1 MAKDY
6 SNVLRKDVPVEET
19 WKVDDI
25 FASINEWEKEKDFVL
40 TSLDK
45 IDELKKTWTSN
56 AQNFFELLDFV
67 NTLQMK
73 AINVYIYTSL
83 LYDTNMEDSNSQSL
97 KGQADNLFVQLGT
110 KTSFIQSDILALGED
125 RIKEYFAQEK
135 KLEDYDVLIKK
146 ILDKKEHILSSEME
160 ELFSLTSLFADSSRK
175 ASSLLSNLELPV
187 PTVTLSN
194 GQEVDL
200 TTANFNLIRGSK
212 VREDRELVMREFFDN
227 RYKFRNTFAA
237 LLDGGIKT
245 HLFNAKA
252 RGYKDCLEAALKPN
266 NIDREVYLNLIKT
279 VKENLKPLHNYLE
292 IKRDFLALDKL
303 TYSDI
308 YASSISSVDK
318 EYSIEEGIKL
328 VIDSME
334 ILGNEY
340 TDALKEGFE
349 NRWMDIYPNKGKR
362 SGAYSNGACYDKHP
376 FVLMNYD
383 GRYSNVSTLTH
394 EFGHALHSY
403 FSNKNNHASKARY
416 PIFLA
421 EIASTF
427 NENLLIDFILQKED
441 DKEFKKYILDQHIEG
456 LRGTLYRQTLFAEFE
471 LLIHQEVEAGRSLTA
486 DFLDETYLRLTRE
499 YYGHDL
505 GIMEV
510 PEYIKSEWSYIP
522 HFYMN
527 FYVYQYSTG
536 VIASMALVE
545 LVQQKGEEAKEKYMT
560 FLKSGGNDYPLNIL
574 NRAGVDLRQVE
585 VIQKGLDR
593 FSAVVDELKN
603 LK

>member
-1 MAKDY
+1 
-6 SNVLRKDVPVEET
+6 
-19 WKVDDI
+19 
-25 FASINEWEKEKDFVL
+25 
-40 TSLDK
+40 
-45 IDELKKTWTSN
+45 
-56 AQNFFELLDFV
+56 
-67 NTLQMK
+67 
-73 AINVYIYTSL
+73 
-83 LYDTNMEDSNSQSL
+83 MEDSNSQSL
-97 KGQADNLFVQLGT
+97 KGQAENLLVQFGT
-110 KTSFIQSDILALGED
+110 KTSFIQSDILKLSEEK
-125 RIKEYFAQEK
+125 IKEYFALEK
-135 KLEDYDVLIKK
+135 QLEDYDIFIKK
-146 ILDKKEHILSSEME
+146 ILDKKDYILSSQME
-160 ELFSLTSLFADSSRK
+160 ELFSLTNLFSDSTRN
-175 ASSLLSNLELPV
+175 ASAMLSNLELPI
-187 PTVTLSN
+187 PTVTLST
-194 GQEVDL
+194 GKEIKL
-200 TTANFNLIRGSK
+200 TTANFNLYRGGK
-212 VREDRELVMREFFDN
+212 VKEDRELVMKEFFEN
-227 RYKFRNTFAA
+227 RYKFRNTFAT

-279 VKENLKPLHNYLE
+279 VKENLKPLHDYLK
-292 IKRDFLALDKL
+292 IKKDFLSLDNMR
-303 TYSDI
+303 YSDL
-308 YASSISSVDK
+308 YASSITSVNK
-318 EYSIEEGIKL
+318 EYSIEEGINL
-328 VIDSME
+328 VINSME
-334 ILGNEY
+334 ILGKEY

-349 NRWMDIYPNKGKR
+349 NNWMDIYPNKGKR

-376 FVLMNYD
+376 FVLMNFD

-403 FSNKNNHASKARY
+403 FSNKNNHSSKARY

-427 NENLLIDFILQKED
+427 NENLLIDFILKKED

-486 DFLDETYLRLTRE
+486 DFLDETYLKLTRE
-499 YYGHDL
+499 YYGHNN
-505 GIMEV
+505 GVMEV

-545 LVQQKGEEAKEKYMT
+545 LVQNEGEKARDKYMT

-585 VIQKGLDR
+585 VIKKGLDK
-593 FSAVVDELKN
+593 FASIVEELKN
-603 LK
+603 L

>member
-1 MAKDY
+1 MSKDY
-6 SNVLRKDVPVEET
+6 SNILRKDVPKEAR
-19 WKVDDI
+19 WKVEDI
-25 FASINEWEKEKDFVL
+25 FATVEEWEKEKEFVL
-40 TSLDK
+40 NSLDK
-45 IDELKKTWTSN
+45 INELKVNWTKRAKS
-56 AQNFFELLDFV
+56 FFILLDFV
-67 NTLQMK
+67 NALEKK
-73 AINVYIYTSL
+73 AINVFIYTTL

-97 KGQADNLFVQLGT
+97 KGQAENLLVQFGT
-110 KTSFIQSDILALGED
+110 KTSFIQSDILKLSEEK
-125 RIKEYFAQEK
+125 IKEYFALEK
-135 KLEDYDVLIKK
+135 QLEDYDIFIKK
-146 ILDKKEHILSSEME
+146 ILDKKDYILSSQME
-160 ELFSLTSLFADSSRK
+160 ELFSLTNLFSDSTRN
-175 ASSLLSNLELPV
+175 ASAMLSNLELPI
-187 PTVTLSN
+187 PTVTLST
-194 GQEVDL
+194 GKEIKL
-200 TTANFNLIRGSK
+200 TTANFNLYRGGK
-212 VREDRELVMREFFDN
+212 VKEDRELVMKEFFEN
-227 RYKFRNTFAA
+227 RYKFRNTFAT

-279 VKENLKPLHNYLE
+279 VKENLKPLHDYLK
-292 IKRDFLALDKL
+292 IKKDFLSLDNMR
-303 TYSDI
+303 YSDL
-308 YASSISSVDK
+308 YASSITSVNK
-318 EYSIEEGIKL
+318 EYSIEEGINL
-328 VIDSME
+328 VINSME
-334 ILGNEY
+334 ILGKEY

-349 NRWMDIYPNKGKR
+349 NNWMDIYPNKGKR

-376 FVLMNYD
+376 FVLMNFD

-403 FSNKNNHASKARY
+403 FSNKNNHSSKARY

-427 NENLLIDFILQKED
+427 NENLLIDFILKKED

-486 DFLDETYLRLTRE
+486 DFLDETYLKLTRE
-499 YYGHDL
+499 YYGHNN
-505 GIMEV
+505 GVMEV

-545 LVQQKGEEAKEKYMT
+545 LVQNEGEKARDKYMT

-585 VIQKGLDR
+585 VIKKGLDK
-593 FSAVVDELKN
+593 FASIVEELKN
-603 LK
+603 L

>member
-6 SNVLRKDVPVEET
+6 SNVLRKDVPTEAT
-19 WKVDDI
+19 WKIDDI
-25 FASINEWEKEKDFVL
+25 FATIGDWETEKDFVL
-40 TSLDK
+40 KSLNK
-45 IDELKKTWTSN
+45 IDELKNSWTQN
-56 AQNFFELLDFV
+56 AQNFFDLLEFV
-67 NTLQMK
+67 NDLQK
-73 AINVYIYTSL
+73 KSINVFLYTSL
-83 LYDTNMEDSNSQSL
+83 IYDTNMEDSTAQSL
-97 KGQADNLFVQLGT
+97 KGQAENLLVQLGT
-110 KTSFIQSDILALGED
+110 KTSFIQSDILALGEAK
-125 RIKEYFAQEK
+125 IKEFFALEK
-135 KLEDYDVLIKK
+135 RLEDYDVLIKK

-160 ELFSLTSLFADSSRK
+160 ELFSLTNLFADNTRK
-175 ASSLLSNLELPV
+175 ASSLLSNLEIPI

-194 GQEVDL
+194 GKEIL
-200 TTANFNLIRGSK
+200 LNTSNFNLHRGSK
-212 VREDRELVMREFFDN
+212 VREDRELVMREFFEN

-279 VKENLKPLHNYLE
+279 VKENLKPLHDYLE
-292 IKRDFLALDKL
+292 IKKNFLSLDKL

-308 YASSISSVDK
+308 YASSISSVEK
-318 EYSIEEGIKL
+318 EYSIEEGIDL
-328 VIDSME
+328 VIKSMD
-334 ILGNEY
+334 ILGKEY

-376 FVLMNYD
+376 YVLMNYD

-403 FSNKNNHASKARY
+403 FSNRNNHSSKARY

-427 NENLLIDFILQKED
+427 NENLLIDFILKKED

-486 DFLDETYLRLTRE
+486 DFLDDTYLRLTRE
-499 YYGHDL
+499 YYGHNEGVMD
-505 GIMEV
+505 V

-536 VIASMALVE
+536 VIASMALVD
-545 LVQQKGEEAKEKYMT
+545 LVQNQGEEAREKYMT

-574 NRAGVDLRQVE
+574 NRAGVDLRRVE
-585 VIQKGLDR
+585 VIQKGLER
-593 FSAVVDELKN
+593 FASVVEELKN
-603 LK
+603 L